1 MIYYTKARAVR
12 IRIMSGG
19 EEHSSFDS
27 LMHHFSV
34 NDLLDSAVDGRLSNW
49 LLQQG
54 KDAVAEGIVRIKDSL
69 LEKPLQETTYLN
81 FVSCFFEDI
90 SSENVT
96 TQESLFDWWGKTVY
110 NDAPEYKKL
119 EIIVEASRLKA
130 KKTADDIILC
140 LLQSLKA
147 SRLKA
152 NKTADDKKMQMDY
165 KFALDYYAQNKE
177 ARTNSEWTLI
187 FEKHSSKAGD
197 PDYNWLMY
205 QVSNDKKFLEKAA
218 KLGHTQAIAKM
229 DRFAGINKP
238 FFKLAFSKC
247 EDLSTSFSIDNW
259 KKRQLD
265 KVLVKTDKDQLLKK
279 EISNILEALDI
290 YRSSSGQNI
299 SYISLLRE
307 NTLLRFESVFVL
319 GLFSEGI
326 SGKCEEYY
334 SEVQDDYVPAKAR
347 MKMKTRNEKC
357 RLYSNSQSCPSWN
370 MSSSLRE
377 NKDKIANI
385 ICFILK
391 HLFDTYEIQ

>member
-1 MIYYTKARAVR
+1 MIYYTKARPVR

-130 KKTADDIILC
+130 
-140 LLQSLKA
+140 
-147 SRLKA
+147 

-165 KFALDYYAQNKE
+165 KFALDYYAQHKE

-187 FEKHSSKAGD
+187 FEKHSAKAGD
-197 PDYNWLMY
+197 PEYNWLMY

-259 KKRQLD
+259 KKKQLD
-265 KVLVKTDKDQLLKK
+265 KVLVKTEHDKLLKK
-279 EISNILEALDI
+279 EISNILEALNI
-290 YRSSSGQNI
+290 YRSSVGQDK
-299 SYISLLRE
+299 SYVTLLKE
-307 NTLLRFESVFVL
+307 NTLLRVESVFVL
-319 GLFSEGI
+319 GLFAEGI
-326 SGKCEEYY
+326 SEKCEEYY
-334 SEVQDDYVPAKAR
+334 SEVQDDYVPAEAR

-357 RLYSNSQSCPSWN
+357 RLYSNSQSCSSWN
-370 MSSSLRE
+370 MSSSL